1 MSYFVTIEGIE
12 GAGKSTLR
20 SRLSDF
26 AESLGLEVVV
36 TREPGATSLGQTI
49 RSLVLDP
56 KNKKLNTLA
65 ELMLFSA
72 DRAQHLEEIVRPAL
86 GRGAMVIC
94 DRYIHST
101 IAYQGYGRGLDLK
114 QLIVLNDFITDHL
127 SPDLVLLLDLP
138 AEVGLARAELR
149 ARRASGTFP
158 TIENPSSAANISDWN
173 KFEEQN
179 LAFHQRI
186 RDGFLALAKDEKNRF
201 CILDASK
208 DAETVAGVAIE
219 AIKGLLKGK

>member
-56 KNKKLNTLA
+56 KNKKLNTIA

-72 DRAQHLEEIVRPAL
+72 DRAQHLDEVVRPAL
-86 GRGAMVIC
+86 ARGAMVIC

-101 IAYQGYGRGLDLK
+101 LAYQGFGRGLEMD
-114 QLIVLNDFITDHL
+114 QLIVLNNFVTAKL

-138 AEVGLARAELR
+138 ADVGLARAELR
-149 ARRASGTFP
+149 ARRASGSFP
-158 TIENPSSAANISDWN
+158 MIENPSSQASISDWN

-186 RDGFLALAKDEKNRF
+186 RDGFLHLAKDPKNNF
-201 CILDASK
+201 CVLDANQNPDSVS
-208 DAETVAGVAIE
+208 AQAIE
-219 AIKGLLKGK
+219 AIKTLLKSK